1 MFTREI
7 SILAA
12 FLACAALV
20 PSALLA
26 KPVQYDLGWPATQAQ
41 INAWNDDVSPQGDN
55 LPPGNGS
62 VAQGEKIYATQ
73 CASCHGD
80 KGQGGPMD
88 KLVGGVGSLGT
99 KTPVKTVGSYWP
111 YATTLFDY
119 VRRAMP
125 FSAPGTLSND
135 QVYAVSA
142 YILYMNGI
150 VPENAVMNA
159 KSLAAVKMPNRG
171 NFLQKDPRPDAP

>member
-1 MFTREI
+1 MFTRKI
-7 SILAA
+7 STLAA
-12 FLACAALV
+12 VLACAVLL

-26 KPVQYDLGWPATQAQ
+26 KPVQYGLGWPATQAQ
-41 INAWNDDVSPQGDN
+41 TDAWNDDVSPEGDN
-55 LPPGNGS
+55 LPAGSGS
-62 VAQGEKIYATQ
+62 VPQGEKVYATQ
-73 CASCHGD
+73 CAACHGD

-88 KLVGGVGSLGT
+88 KLVGGVGSLST

-125 FSAPGTLSND
+125 FNKPGTLSND

-142 YILYMNGI
+142 YILYMNG
-150 VPENAVMNA
+150 VVQQNAVMNA
-159 KSLAAVKMPNRG
+159 KTLAAVKMPNRDE
-171 NFLQKDPRPDAP
+171 FIKKDPRPDAP